1 MLDSASIGMIIALII
16 LIAMSAYFSATE
28 TAFTSLNRIRLKNK
42 ADNGSRRAVKALEL
56 SEEYDK
62 LLSTILIGNN
72 IVNNVAT
79 TIGAVLFIKLLNEES
94 GPAVSAAVLTIV
106 ILIFGEVTPKSL
118 AKENPE
124 GFAMF
129 SVSLLQI
136 FEFPVYPMETPD
148 VQDFSQQTG
157 RRHHRGGTGG
167 HGRAGQDRGR
177 PGRA

>member
-136 FEFPVYPMETPD
+136 FVVVLTPLNFLFT
-148 VQDFSQQTG
+148 QWKRLMSKIFRS
-157 RRHHRGGTGG
+157 RRDDGITEEELVGKVGS
-167 HGRAGQDRGR
+167 
-177 PGRA
+177 